1 MNTGEPRT
9 WRYRTWG
16 ARTASVV
23 ASSVEFTAHHV
34 VWRDS
39 DGSVVLAEANTNVHR
54 LSEVGHLG
62 SATNHIEE
70 ATS

>member
-1 MNTGEPRT
+1 MNAGEPRT

-16 ARTASVV
+16 GRTATVV

-39 DGSVVLAEANTNVHR
+39 EGSVVLAEGNANVHQ

-62 SATNHIEE
+62 SATNHIEG
-70 ATS
+70 ATA